1 MIACPNCR
9 TTFQEMPE
17 GRKCAS
23 CGFEPLPADA
33 PSTSKPTIVE
43 TLQLDNEPHSDLS
56 FDLNAANSDMS
67 GKLKR
72 TLADGDA
79 NLDFSMNAPDMVS
92 RAEDPSHSGKT
103 LPDVATPR
111 FEGASDLGSTL
122 AEGDV
127 NLDFSIQGENAPSNI
142 EQAAPSGLSSS
153 AKTLADIDP
162 STTIAED
169 RLGQTMPEADSNADF
184 LLGQP
189 NLAPIV
195 PPAVNPPQRSNAT
208 LSEDVSE
215 PPRSRGN
222 LNQTLPETDFGFD
235 FSRGDV
241 DSKATATS
249 LDDAALS
256 SRTLPDG
263 RPTQTLSDLGKT
275 IDDSAGV
282 STKTLTENPRG
293 AANDSST
300 KTLADDPKSPVGQP
314 TIVGTVSGSAIDL
327 KDLSIDLPGK
337 HPQPPRS
344 PADLAS
350 MKTMADPGNAGMG
363 NPRNLGATVDEP
375 SQEQSQTLDF
385 SADGLKVPISSTIHV
400 HSNQVTVG
408 EVSLSVANA
417 KTRKGGAT
425 QNAQNDSVDGA
436 DDEFL
441 LKSISKRSLASEG
454 TTSTGIVTPDYK
466 IVKKLGE
473 GGMGVVYAAVQKS
486 LDRQVAVKAIKGG
499 AAVSKDSRRKFFYE
513 ARITGDLDHPNIVP
527 IHEIGTQDDGT
538 LFYSMKMVDGTPW
551 QDVIKAKSK
560 EENLEIFM
568 KVCDAV
574 AIDHSRNVI
583 HRALKPENVMM
594 GAFGEV
600 LVMDWGLAIQM
611 PPTRPFGMSGTP
623 AYMSPEMA
631 RHDVGSIG
639 KGSDIYILGG
649 ILYELVSGNAPH
661 TGANVRE
668 CLMNAIKN
676 EIVPTDIEDPLI
688 DIARHAMS
696 ASVEDRYSSVIEMQE
711 AIREVMRHAESISLS
726 KRAED
731 WLEMA
736 ERHSD
741 YQGFSRALFSMQ
753 EAIDLW
759 PGNRAAQDGIVK
771 AKFAYGSSALSKGDY
786 DLCLQVLDPAIESH
800 AEQMQIARERKA
812 ANLQREARLKFTKR
826 VLGWVVS
833 TAAISL
839 SILTAYAFWQAEI
852 AKQARSDA
860 LDSASAA
867 ISARKD
873 AELQRDSA
881 RTAEANARS
890 AEAKEAKAK
899 VAAEE
904 AKTAAENA
912 EKIAV
917 DLKEEALKLKEKAEN
932 SAREAIEQSRI
943 AILGSYQSK
952 MTLAN
957 AQSTALEIPQSSQSL
972 RDIQSLATV
981 WPASPN
987 PEESKR
993 FDPAPDAVREMLS
1006 NWALRRIQYFNNEDL
1021 PRLSGDSKI
1030 VAMDYDPN
1038 SGTVVAADSQHRIRW
1053 LKTDSAQLQW
1063 DPDRTVVSKDPIRG
1077 LAIAPGGEK
1086 VVLLHRSSGDESSAQ
1101 LLIPSTG
1108 AISDIEGLDRKPLQK
1123 AIFTNHGKWLFGGI
1137 NTGLWSWRVLE
1148 DGLASPS
1155 IITFRGAI
1163 ESLHGL
1169 GGDKSDYVFGI
1180 SRLPQSNVSCF
1191 VANLASE
1198 SVAVINIPTAGP
1210 SKLAT
1215 ATMTPDGGAIILGY
1229 EDGNVVPI
1237 RVVWNTAPDKN
1248 GNAALRIDLA
1258 EDLVAQVEEYES
1270 LKVHRTRV
1278 EDIQC
1283 LPDGSVLTRASE
1295 PVVPLWQLTDRYEL
1309 APPNFVTGLSGTIQ
1323 QALFTNGGRSVIA
1336 CDATGTVM
1344 QWNRN
1349 EQLQRSGELLLHTP
1363 VMKDRPAVEFVHAV
1377 FDEKLNPFAVDQT
1390 GTIVSRTISGES
1402 QSQSILHYDYVGHT
1416 PFSNVIGAAT
1426 ADSKPWIATL
1436 ARLSR
1441 NAKSYLGSEDFNV
1454 EVCVWNVGSGQMVAR
1469 VPLPTGL
1476 DSRIAFLDS
1485 DRRLGVC
1492 DGKTFRSIDT
1502 ETWKVDAAE
1511 DRFSTVLA
1519 IEHPTQRSLVTLVAN
1534 SGAVRLFDFRLP
1546 ASWDDENLRDFDLA
1560 INNRALPVQAIWSS
1574 DGKRL
1579 FVLFDNGAMA
1589 RLVWENGRFAE
1600 HQWSKSLVSGID
1612 AESELAWNFVD
1623 FNLVASDPS
1632 VDRLRIAKRTSD
1644 TRSKSEMIAVTWARD
1659 ASEPS
1664 VDQSESLPGN
1674 HYWVAGQ
1681 ATPWSVAREYLESQ
1695 RDAVRQVVNNA
1706 AGEVLLIEDNG
1717 SIRRLDT
1724 RNPAAGI
1731 KAVGQRSE
1739 CIAAASD
1746 ATGRLWVTLHQG
1758 DAVWVAVADSVRG
1771 YRWWPIEHPFKQIRN
1786 VEIDREGKRIW
1797 LFGRDAQDQS
1807 AACTYVRSVDG
1818 NPWRLESTETGIV
1831 RAIQSP
1837 ASSDWVGFTADN
1849 KLQRLS
1855 WPQGTLMRQDLA
1867 MPEDRPLDSQ
1877 AVSRMAWFRQ
1887 RATSESIQ
1895 EWSLM
1900 ILSKSDA
1907 QSVIDWL
1914 PWNTTTEQF
1923 ESGFR
1928 STVNGSEVV
1937 VCPSPEGN
1945 IFVSGDETGTL
1956 LTWFASP
1963 QLEKQAR
1970 QLFNLPKHSGSRIR
1984 SVQFAG
1990 AASDNLDSLIS
2001 ADSAGRVFGWYTER
2015 GKPGQVIQPL
2025 VLLEDRGDAAP
2036 RGRLVGQQ

>member
-1 MIACPNCR
+1 
-9 TTFQEMPE
+9 
-17 GRKCAS
+17 
-23 CGFEPLPADA
+23 
-33 PSTSKPTIVE
+33 
-43 TLQLDNEPHSDLS
+43 
-56 FDLNAANSDMS
+56 
-67 GKLKR
+67 
-72 TLADGDA
+72 
-79 NLDFSMNAPDMVS
+79 
-92 RAEDPSHSGKT
+92 
-103 LPDVATPR
+103 
-111 FEGASDLGSTL
+111 
-122 AEGDV
+122 
-127 NLDFSIQGENAPSNI
+127 
-142 EQAAPSGLSSS
+142 
-153 AKTLADIDP
+153 
-162 STTIAED
+162 
-169 RLGQTMPEADSNADF
+169 
-184 LLGQP
+184 
-189 NLAPIV
+189 
-195 PPAVNPPQRSNAT
+195 
-208 LSEDVSE
+208 
-215 PPRSRGN
+215 
-222 LNQTLPETDFGFD
+222 
-235 FSRGDV
+235 
-241 DSKATATS
+241 
-249 LDDAALS
+249 
-256 SRTLPDG
+256 
-263 RPTQTLSDLGKT
+263 
-275 IDDSAGV
+275 
-282 STKTLTENPRG
+282 
-293 AANDSST
+293 
-300 KTLADDPKSPVGQP
+300 
-314 TIVGTVSGSAIDL
+314 
-327 KDLSIDLPGK
+327 
-337 HPQPPRS
+337 
-344 PADLAS
+344 
-350 MKTMADPGNAGMG
+350 
-363 NPRNLGATVDEP
+363 
-375 SQEQSQTLDF
+375 
-385 SADGLKVPISSTIHV
+385 
-400 HSNQVTVG
+400 
-408 EVSLSVANA
+408 
-417 KTRKGGAT
+417 
-425 QNAQNDSVDGA
+425 
-436 DDEFL
+436 
-441 LKSISKRSLASEG
+441 
-454 TTSTGIVTPDYK
+454 
-466 IVKKLGE
+466 
-473 GGMGVVYAAVQKS
+473 
-486 LDRQVAVKAIKGG
+486 
-499 AAVSKDSRRKFFYE
+499 
-513 ARITGDLDHPNIVP
+513 
-527 IHEIGTQDDGT
+527 
-538 LFYSMKMVDGTPW
+538 
-551 QDVIKAKSK
+551 
-560 EENLEIFM
+560 M

-574 AIDHSRNVI
+574 AFAHSRNVI
-583 HRALKPENVMM
+583 HRDLKPENVML

-631 RHDVGSIG
+631 RHDVVSIG

-753 EAIDLW
+753 EAIELW

-800 AEQMQIARERKA
+800 AAQMQIARERKA
-812 ANLQREARLKFTKR
+812 TNLQREARLKFTKR

-839 SILTAYAFWQAEI
+839 SILTAYAFWQAQI
-852 AKQARSDA
+852 ARLAESKATQSAETAREE
-860 LDSASAA
+860 
-867 ISARKD
+867 
-873 AELQRDSA
+873 AEKA
-881 RTAEANARS
+881 RTAESLAKIAKDEAEKSEAQTEVAR
-890 AEAKEAKAK
+890 KEAVDAKDKA
-899 VAAEE
+899 VAAEQVAVGLKNE
-904 AKTAAENA
+904 AVE
-912 EKIAV
+912 
-917 DLKEEALKLKEKAEN
+917 LKKKAEN
-932 SAREAIEQSRI
+932 SAREAIDQSRI

-957 AQSTALEIPQSSQSL
+957 AQSAALEIPQSSQSL

-987 PEESKR
+987 ADDGKR
-993 FDPAPDAVREMLS
+993 FDPAPDAVRDMLS

-1021 PRLSGDSKI
+1021 PRLSGDAQI

-1038 SGTVVAADSQHRIRW
+1038 SGTVVAADSQNRIRW

-1063 DPDRTVVSKDPIRG
+1063 DPDRTVVSKDPIRSV
-1077 LAIAPGGEK
+1077 AIAPGGEK
-1086 VVLLHRSSGDESSAQ
+1086 VVLLHRSSGDKSSAQ
-1101 LLIPSTG
+1101 LLIPATG
-1108 AISDIEGLDRKPLQK
+1108 AIRDIEGLDQKPLQR
-1123 AIFTNHGKWLFGGI
+1123 AVFTNHGKWLFGGI

-1148 DGLASPS
+1148 DGLATPS

-1191 VANLASE
+1191 VANLANE
-1198 SVAVINIPTAGP
+1198 SVAVVNIPTTGP

-1215 ATMTPDGGAIILGY
+1215 ATMTPDGGAILLGY

-1237 RVVWNTAPDKN
+1237 RVTWNTAPDKN
-1248 GNAALRIDLA
+1248 GNATLKIDLA

-1270 LKVHRTRV
+1270 LRVHQTRV
-1278 EDIQC
+1278 EAIQC
-1283 LPDGSVLTRASE
+1283 LPDGSVLTRASD
-1295 PVVPLWQLTDRYEL
+1295 PVVPVWQLTDRYEL
-1309 APPNFVTGLSGTIQ
+1309 TPPSFLTGLSSTIQ
-1323 QALFTNGGRSVIA
+1323 QALFTNGGRAVIA
-1336 CDATGTVM
+1336 CDANGTMM
-1344 QWNRN
+1344 QWNRL
-1349 EQLQRSGELLLHTP
+1349 EQMQRSGELLLHTP
-1363 VMKDRPAVEFVHAV
+1363 VMKDRPAVEIVQAV

-1390 GTIVSRTISGES
+1390 GTIVSRSITGQS

-1416 PFSNVIGAAT
+1416 PFSNIIGAAT
-1426 ADSKPWIATL
+1426 ADAKPWIATL
-1436 ARLSR
+1436 ARLSK
-1441 NAKSYLGSEDFNV
+1441 NANSYLGAEEFNV
-1454 EVCVWNVGSGQMVAR
+1454 EVCVWDVGSGQMVAR

-1519 IEHPTQRSLVTLVAN
+1519 IEHPKERSLVTLVAN
-1534 SGAVRLFDFRLP
+1534 SGAVRLFDFRRP

-1579 FVLFDNGAMA
+1579 FVLFDNGTIA

-1600 HQWSKSLVSGID
+1600 HQWSKSLASGID

-1623 FNLVASDPS
+1623 LNLLASDSS

-1644 TRSKSEMIAVTWARD
+1644 TRSTSQLIAVTWPRD
-1659 ASEPS
+1659 AVEPS

-1681 ATPWSVAREYLESQ
+1681 PTPWSLAREYSESQ
-1695 RDAVRQVVNNA
+1695 REAVKHVVSNA

-1717 SIRRLDT
+1717 TIRRLDA
-1724 RNPAAGI
+1724 RNPGAGMKTI
-1731 KAVGQRSE
+1731 GQRSD
-1739 CIAAASD
+1739 CIAAAAD
-1746 ATGRLWVTLHQG
+1746 KTGRQWVTLHRG
-1758 DAVWVAVADSVRG
+1758 DAVWIAAADSVRG
-1771 YRWWPIEHPFKQIRN
+1771 YRWWPIAHQLKQIRN

-1797 LFGRDAQDQS
+1797 LFGRDAQNQS
-1807 AACTYVRSVDG
+1807 AASTYVRSLDG
-1818 NPWRLESTETGIV
+1818 SPWQLESTQTGIV

-1837 ASSDWVGFTADN
+1837 ASSDWVGLTAEN
-1849 KLQRLS
+1849 KLLRLS
-1855 WPQGTLMRQDLA
+1855 WPQGALMRQDLA
-1867 MPEDRPLDSQ
+1867 MPEDRTLDSQ
-1877 AVSRMAWFRQ
+1877 TVSRMAWFRQ

-1900 ILSKSDA
+1900 VLSKSDA
-1907 QSVIDWL
+1907 QCVIDWL
-1914 PWNTTTEQF
+1914 PWNPTTERF

-1937 VCPSPEGN
+1937 ICPSPEGN

-1956 LTWFASP
+1956 LTWFAAP
-1963 QLEKQAR
+1963 QLETQAR
-1970 QLFNLPKHSGSRIR
+1970 TLFNLPKHSGSRIR

-1990 AASDNLDSLIS
+1990 AASANLDSLIS

-2025 VLLEDRGDAAP
+2025 ALLDERSDTAP

>member
-1 MIACPNCR
+1 MIACPNCQ

-17 GRKCAS
+17 GRKCLS
-23 CGFEPLPADA
+23 CGYGPLTQDA
-33 PSTSKPTIVE
+33 SATSKPTIHA
-43 TLQLDNEPHSDLS
+43 TLPLEKDPQADFS
-56 FDLNAANSDMS
+56 FDLDAANSDMS

-72 TLADGDA
+72 TLADGDG

-92 RAEDPSHSGKT
+92 RAEDPHQAGKT
-103 LPDVATPR
+103 LPDLPGP
-111 FEGASDLGSTL
+111 FSLGASDLGSTL
-122 AEGDV
+122 AEGDS
-127 NLDFSIQGENAPSNI
+127 NLDFSIGEENLGHEEVSD
-142 EQAAPSGLSSS
+142 ESGGMASSS
-153 AKTLADIDP
+153 KTIADIDP
-162 STTIAED
+162 SKTLAD
-169 RLGQTMPEADSNADF
+169 ARLGQTLPEADSNTDF

-189 NLAPIV
+189 NPTPIL
-195 PPAVNPPQRSNAT
+195 PPASDSRARGHAAPSDRVADPHRS
-208 LSEDVSE
+208 S
-215 PPRSRGN
+215 GN
-222 LNQTLPETDFGFD
+222 LNQTLPETDFSAD
-235 FSRGDV
+235 FAAGGV
-241 DSKATATS
+241 DSKATAMS
-249 LDDAALS
+249 LEDAAEA
-256 SRTLPDG
+256 SRTLPEG
-263 RPTQTLSDLGKT
+263 RSPDVSTDLGKT
-275 IDDSAGV
+275 IDDSPV
-282 STKTLTENPRG
+282 VTTKTLTENPRSRSQESN
-293 AANDSST
+293 A
-300 KTLADDPKSPVGQP
+300 KTLAEDPKTPASKP
-314 TIVGTVSGSAIDL
+314 TIIGTVSGSSIDL
-327 KDLSIDLPGK
+327 KDLSIDIPGK
-337 HPQPPRS
+337 HPQPPLN

-350 MKTMADPGNAGMG
+350 MKTMVDPGTAGAG

-375 SQEQSQTLDF
+375 SQDQSQTLDL
-385 SADGLKVPISSTIHV
+385 SGDGLKAPISSTIHV
-400 HSNQVTVG
+400 NSNQATLG
-408 EVSLSVANA
+408 DVSFSVANA

-425 QNAQNDSVDGA
+425 QHSQNDSVDGA

-441 LKSISKRSLASEG
+441 LKSISKRSLATEG
-454 TTSTGIVTPDYK
+454 TTSSGIVTPDYK

-574 AIDHSRNVI
+574 AFAHSRNVI
-583 HRALKPENVMM
+583 HRDLKPENVML

-631 RHDVGSIG
+631 RHDVASIG

-661 TGANVRE
+661 TGSNIRE

-688 DIARHAMS
+688 DIARHAM
-696 ASVEDRYSSVIEMQE
+696 AANVEDRYTSVIEMQE

-736 ERHSD
+736 ERHAD

-753 EAIDLW
+753 EALDLW
-759 PGNRAAQDGIVK
+759 PGNRAAQEGIVK
-771 AKFAYGSSALSKGDY
+771 AKYAYGTSALSKGDY
-786 DLCLQVLDPAIESH
+786 DLCLQVFDPAIESH
-800 AEQMQIARERKA
+800 AAQMRIARERKA

-839 SILTAYAFWQAEI
+839 SILAGYAFWQANI
-852 AKQARSDA
+852 A
-860 LDSASAA
+860 
-867 ISARKD
+867 
-873 AELQRDSA
+873 
-881 RTAEANARS
+881 N
-890 AEAKEAKAK
+890 KE
-899 VAAEE
+899 
-904 AKTAAENA
+904 AENA
-912 EKIAV
+912 RIAQQAATDSAKRAENSRLVAV
-917 DLKEEALKLKEKAEN
+917 DEAVKAKKAQEEEKLAKESALAAEQAAKRAEDKATELKEKAVQLQLAAEE
-932 SAREAIEQSRI
+932 SAREAINQSRI

-957 AQSTALEIPQSSQSL
+957 AQSAALEIPQSSQSL
-972 RDIQSLATV
+972 RDIQSLATA

-987 PEESKR
+987 PEDAKR
-993 FDPAPDAVREMLS
+993 FDPAPNAVREMLS

-1038 SGTVVAADSQHRIRW
+1038 SGMVVAADSQHRIRW
-1053 LKTDSAQLQW
+1053 LKTDAAPLQW
-1063 DPDRTVVSKDPIRG
+1063 EPDRTVVSRFPISS

-1086 VVLLHRSSGDESSAQ
+1086 VVLLHRASGDESSAQ
-1101 LLIPSTG
+1101 LLVPATG
-1108 AISDIEGLDRKPLQK
+1108 AIRDIEGLDHKSLQK
-1123 AIFTNHGKWLFGGI
+1123 AVFTNHGKWLFGGI

-1191 VANLASE
+1191 VANLANE

-1237 RVVWNTAPDKN
+1237 RVAWNTAPDKN
-1248 GNAALRIDLA
+1248 GNAAWRIDVA
-1258 EDLVAQVEEYES
+1258 EDLVGQVEEYAA
-1270 LKVHRTRV
+1270 LKVHQTRV
-1278 EDIQC
+1278 EQIQC
-1283 LPDGSVLTRASE
+1283 LPDGSVLTRASD
-1295 PVVPLWQLTDRYEL
+1295 PVVPVWQLTDRYEL
-1309 APPNFVTGLSGTIQ
+1309 APPNFLTGLSSTIQ
-1323 QALFTNGGRSVIA
+1323 QALFTNAGRSVIA
-1336 CDATGTVM
+1336 CDAAGTVM
-1344 QWNRN
+1344 QWNRY

-1363 VMKDRPAVEFVHAV
+1363 VMKDRPAVEIVQAV

-1390 GTIVSRTISGES
+1390 GTIVSRTFSS
-1402 QSQSILHYDYVGHT
+1402 DPQSRSILHYDYVGHT

-1426 ADSKPWIATL
+1426 ADTKPWIASL
-1436 ARLSR
+1436 ARLSK
-1441 NAKSYLGSEDFNV
+1441 NAKSYLGSEEFNV
-1454 EVCVWNVGSGQMVAR
+1454 EVCVWDTGSGQMVAR

-1492 DGKTFRSIDT
+1492 DGKTFRCIDT
-1502 ETWKVDAAE
+1502 ESWTVDAAE
-1511 DRFSTVLA
+1511 DRFGTVLA
-1519 IEHPTQRSLVTLVAN
+1519 VEHPIQTSMVTLVAN
-1534 SGAVRLFDFRLP
+1534 SGAVRLLDFRRP
-1546 ASWDDENLRDFDLA
+1546 ESWDEENLRDFDLA

-1589 RLVWENGRFAE
+1589 RLVWENGRLSE
-1600 HQWSKSLVSGID
+1600 HRWSQSLVSGID

-1623 FNLVASDPS
+1623 LQLVASDAS
-1632 VDRLRIAKRTSD
+1632 ADRLRIAKRSSD
-1644 TRSKSEMIAVTWARD
+1644 TRSTSQLIAVTWLRD
-1659 ASEPS
+1659 AVEPT
-1664 VDQSESLPGN
+1664 VDQSQTLPGN
-1674 HYWVAGQ
+1674 HYWVAGL
-1681 ATPWSVAREYLESQ
+1681 ATPWSVTREDSESQ
-1695 RDAVRQVVNNA
+1695 REAVRQVVGNPS
-1706 AGEVLLIEDNG
+1706 GEVLLIEDNG
-1717 SIRRLDT
+1717 TIRRLDPQ
-1724 RNPAAGI
+1724 NPAAKQRAI
-1731 KAVGQRSE
+1731 GQRSE
-1739 CIAAASD
+1739 CMAAVSD

-1758 DAVWVAVADSVRG
+1758 DAVWIASADSVRG
-1771 YRWWPIEHPFKQIRN
+1771 YRWWPIEHSLKQIRN
-1786 VEIDREGKRIW
+1786 VEIDLAGKRIW
-1797 LFGRDAQDQS
+1797 LFGRDAQDQV
-1807 AACTYVRSVDG
+1807 AACTYVRSVEG
-1818 NPWRLESTETGIV
+1818 NPWRAESTEAGLV

-1837 ASSDWVGFTADN
+1837 ASSDWIGLTVDN

-1855 WPQGTLMRQDLA
+1855 WPQGALVRQDLA
-1867 MPEDRPLDSQ
+1867 MPEGGSLESQ
-1877 AVSRMAWFRQ
+1877 SVSRMAWFRQ

-1900 ILSKSDA
+1900 IVSKNDA
-1907 QSVIDWL
+1907 KSVIDWL
-1914 PWNTTTEQF
+1914 PWNATTERF

-1928 STVNGSEVV
+1928 SEVNGSDVV
-1937 VCPSPEGN
+1937 ICPSPEGN

-1956 LTWFASP
+1956 LTWFAAP
-1963 QLEKQAR
+1963 QLESQAR
-1970 QLFNLPKHSGSRIR
+1970 TLFNLPKHSGSRIR
-1984 SVQFAG
+1984 SVHFAG
-1990 AASDNLDSLIS
+1990 AASANLDSLIS
-2001 ADSAGRVFGWYTER
+2001 ADSAGRVLGWYTER
-2015 GKPGQVIQPL
+2015 GRPAHVIQPL
-2025 VLLEDRGDAAP
+2025 VLLEEGGDTAP